1 VEPSRVAAIAAL
13 TIAGALGQS
22 APPRPAF
29 DVASIKMYPPG
40 SVVPPGYGGFDRSPD
55 GRITAT
61 YMTLRMYLECA
72 YSIEGEVSGPS
83 WTNEER
89 YDIVAQPAEPSPV
102 EQLKLM
108 MQTLLEDR
116 FKLIVR
122 RETKSLPVA
131 VLVIGKSGTKNLPAV
146 EGAGPFSIQRVDG
159 VLRVRNAPMSSIANV
174 LASPFGNIPRE
185 KVLDQTGLSGLFD
198 ITLSLKDFDP
208 KDFDPRDAAFGGGYP
223 EMRAAL
229 LVFVSAALEKQY
241 GLKLERRTVPL
252 ESLIVEKGNRVPAG
266 N

>member
-1 VEPSRVAAIAAL
+1 
-13 TIAGALGQS
+13 
-22 APPRPAF
+22 
-29 DVASIKMYPPG
+29 MYPPG

-61 YMTLRMYLECA
+61 YMTLRLYLEWA
-72 YSIEGEVSGPS
+72 YSIEGEVSGPN
-83 WTNEER
+83 WINEER
-89 YDIVAQPAEPSPV
+89 YDVVAQAAEPSPV

-116 FKLIVR
+116 FKLIVH
-122 RETKSLPVA
+122 RETKRLPVA
-131 VLVIGKSGTKNLPAV
+131 VLVVGKNGTKNLPTV
-146 EGAGPFSIQRVDG
+146 EGAGAFSLQRVNG

-174 LASPFGNIPRE
+174 LASPFGNMPRE

-198 ITLSLKDFDP
+198 ISLNL
-208 KDFDPRDAAFGGGYP
+208 KDFDPRDGAFGGSYQ
-223 EMRAAL
+223 EMRSAL

-252 ESLIVEKGNRVPAG
+252 ESLVVEGGNRVPTA